1 MQLIATIFHELAHQK
16 LYIKGDTAF
25 NESFAT
31 AVADIGMSRWQDGR
45 DEFVGADVFHE
56 NRALRQSMMTL
67 VDASK
72 SELGALYESDLGD
85 DLKRVRKQELLDD
98 LSAAAA
104 YLIEAS
110 GSGTANWLAP
120 IRYSTR

>member
-1 MQLIATIFHELAHQK
+1 MMRWSDMQLIATIFHELAHQK

-85 DLKRVRKQELLDD
+85 DLKRVRPAHHRIGVLDAREI
-98 LSAAAA
+98 L
-104 YLIEAS
+104 
-110 GSGTANWLAP
+110 GSGTQHDDALV
-120 IRYSTR
+120 